1 MNKQDKSKQVSIEND
16 SAETSAEGMHAK
28 ERSKEVSVV
37 EVDEDFRA
45 PDALLKAQELGNLL
59 DSAVKIPFIG
69 LRVGLD
75 FLVGLIPGIGDT
87 IMLAASLR
95 IVYLGYKL
103 KIPSALRK
111 KMIVNALID
120 YGLGFVPILGD
131 LIDLFF
137 KANQRNVRI
146 METWWVSE
154 NKDKIDA
161 LAKKQLDAWHE
172 QQREQLEDERPQDK
186 P

>member
-1 MNKQDKSKQVSIEND
+1 
-16 SAETSAEGMHAK
+16 MHAK

>member
-1 MNKQDKSKQVSIEND
+1 MSKQEDSKQALINND
-16 SAETSAEGMHAK
+16 ST
-28 ERSKEVSVV
+28 EVSPDGEHTQLSTKDMSVV
-37 EVDEDFRA
+37 EVEEDFRA

-103 KIPSALRK
+103 KVPSALRK
-111 KMIVNALID
+111 KMIINALID
-120 YGLGFVPILGD
+120 YGLGFIPILGD
-131 LIDLFF
+131 LVDLFF

-172 QQREQLEDERPQDK
+172 QQKEQVDEVWPQDK
-186 P
+186 S